1 MPTASAPST
10 LICAVVDEQRLGR
23 LQAEAV
29 EREIIDGRI
38 GLQQLLLARDD
49 DVAEAAEEGVL
60 PRAEGRPEIGGEI
73 GDREQR
79 HAARVERLDDRVDAR
94 HRVGDRLAEA
104 LAPGGDQM
112 RHNRGIS
119 R

>member
-23 LQAEAV
+23 AQPEAV
-29 EREIIDGRI
+29 EREIVDRRI

-49 DVAEAAEEGVL
+49 DVAEAGEEGPLLLV
-60 PRAEGRPEIGGEI
+60 EGRPEIGGEI

-79 HAARVERLDDRVDAR
+79 HAARVELLDDLVACRAPAR
-94 HRVGDRLAEA
+94 
-104 LAPGGDQM
+104 
-112 RHNRGIS
+112 
-119 R
+119 